1 MIKIIIIVSVNIVF
15 KIIII
20 VSVNIV
26 FKIIIVFVNFVFKI
40 KPAFCGACL
49 S

>member
-1 MIKIIIIVSVNIVF
+1 MIIVSVNIDF

-26 FKIIIVFVNFVFKI
+26 FKIKL
-40 KPAFCGACL
+40 AFYGARL